1 MRRLPLLFFHRI
13 PEELEEDPEL
23 PEDEEEDDEP
33 YPPDE
38 LEELMPGC

>member
-1 MRRLPLLFFHRI
+1 MRRLPLLVHRE
-13 PEELEEDPEL
+13 PEELEEDPE
-23 PEDEEEDDEP
+23 PPEEEDDEP

>member
-13 PEELEEDPEL
+13 PEELEEDPE
-23 PEDEEEDDEP
+23 P